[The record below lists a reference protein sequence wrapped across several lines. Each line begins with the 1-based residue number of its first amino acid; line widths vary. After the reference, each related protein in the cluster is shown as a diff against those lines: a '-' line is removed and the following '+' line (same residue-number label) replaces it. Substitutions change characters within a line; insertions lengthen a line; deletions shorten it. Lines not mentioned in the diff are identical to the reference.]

1 MNRRGPRLSSGL
13 RCTIRRPKL
22 PGLCHYYVVALP
34 TEFVSARDIEELHA
48 LANRVGRILGRQRF
62 GSPECYTLI
71 YNAARTRRCPWPHVH
86 VVLAATVADKRQ
98 KVMLLHLKHIL
109 RWRRW
114 PLVRWLARNRSIDYV
129 PASV

>member
-1 MNRRGPRLSSGL
+1 MTRRGLRLSSGL

-34 TEFVSARDIEELHA
+34 TDVVSARDIEELHA
-48 LANRVGRILGRQRF
+48 LAHRVGRSLGRQRF

-86 VVLAATVADKRQ
+86 VITASSIADKRRN
-98 KVMLLHLKHIL
+98 VLLLQLKHVL

-114 PLVRWLARNRSIDYV
+114 PLVRWVAEKESG
-129 PASV
+129 ASDAAGT